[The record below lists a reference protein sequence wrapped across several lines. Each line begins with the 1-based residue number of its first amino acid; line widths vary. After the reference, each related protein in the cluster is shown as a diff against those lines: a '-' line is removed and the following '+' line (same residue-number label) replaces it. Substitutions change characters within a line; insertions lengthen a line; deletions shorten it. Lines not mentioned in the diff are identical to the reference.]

1 MQRQT
6 HLLFSL
12 LFFSIAFTI
21 FKLDLGF
28 SLFCGFG
35 AFFPDIDFLIDKR
48 WLKADHPVKRLWK
61 SFTDSGMHRTL
72 LHNVW
77 ILVLSTVAI
86 GFLLQNTIIA
96 LVYAL
101 GFVSHLALDSMT
113 ITGIYWLYP
122 YKEKFVFKGPIST
135 GSNEE
140 RVLMIIIASV
150 TGVILAFGLGIV
162 KLP

>member
-6 HLLFSL
+6 HLIFSL
-12 LFFSIAFTI
+12 LFFSVAFTI
-21 FKLDLGF
+21 FKLDLGY

-48 WLKADHPVKRLWK
+48 WLTADHPVKEIWR
-61 SFTDSGMHRTL
+61 SFTHSGIHRTL

-77 ILVLSTVAI
+77 ALTVSTIVI
-86 GFLLQNTIIA
+86 GFLLKNILVA

-101 GFVSHLALDSMT
+101 GFISHLALDSMT
-113 ITGIYWLYP
+113 RTGIYWLYP

-135 GSNEE
+135 GSNQE
-140 RVLMIIIASV
+140 RMLMLFIALI
-150 TGVILAFGLGIV
+150 TGIILAIGLGII
-162 KLP
+162 